1 MFGLL
6 VSVIYISLLPVA
18 ALGFLE
24 LKGDVPFLLNFFV
37 YFSQFLVLSPIFMF
51 VFFKVLK
58 KVFGEVPEFWVS
70 EERTNNI

>member
-1 MFGLL
+1 MLGLL
-6 VSVIYISLLPVA
+6 ISVVYISLLPVA
-18 ALGFLE
+18 ALGLLDLNGDAPFFLS
-24 LKGDVPFLLNFFV
+24 FFV
-37 YFSQFLVLSPIFMF
+37 YFFQVVVLSPIFMF